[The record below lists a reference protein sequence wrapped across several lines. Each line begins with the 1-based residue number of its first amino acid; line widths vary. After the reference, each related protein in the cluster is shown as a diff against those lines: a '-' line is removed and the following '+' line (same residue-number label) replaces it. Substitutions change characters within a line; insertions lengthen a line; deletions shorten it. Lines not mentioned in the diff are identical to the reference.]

1 MCDFGKKYAVGKE
14 LKEVLDFLQ
23 GYFPDACP
31 FSEIVRG
38 VKLDEQKVKR
48 LVVYATDRSLV
59 YVKDSS
65 PEMDVTKEK
74 FRLSGK
80 GIDQLNEWG

>member
-1 MCDFGKKYAVGKE
+1 LIFSRGISRM
-14 LKEVLDFLQ
+14 L
-23 GYFPDACP
+23 

-59 YVKDSS
+59 YVMDSS

-74 FRLSGK
+74 FRLSGE
-80 GIDQLNEWG
+80 GIDQLNEWGDKGPLLMI